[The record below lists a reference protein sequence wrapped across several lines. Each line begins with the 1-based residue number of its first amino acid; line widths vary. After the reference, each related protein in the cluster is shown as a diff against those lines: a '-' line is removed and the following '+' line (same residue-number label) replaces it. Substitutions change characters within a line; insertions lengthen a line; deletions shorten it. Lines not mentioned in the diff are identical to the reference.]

1 MNPRRQ
7 SRLVYSQIPLAT
19 RAPTRAESYLAVR
32 THFQWTSIY
41 DSSMPSFDV
50 VSELDQQEVRN
61 AVDQANREASTRF
74 DFKNTNAT
82 IELKDKEMT
91 LSASTED
98 RLRALYQ
105 LLEEKLVKRSVSL
118 KSLEPGKIEEASHGA
133 ARQKVSLKAGIS
145 QDVGKQIN
153 KLIKEMGMKNLSSS
167 IQGDQV
173 RVTGKQRDDLQ
184 QAIAEL
190 KQADLSVPLQF
201 TNFRD

>member
-1 MNPRRQ
+1 
-7 SRLVYSQIPLAT
+7 
-19 RAPTRAESYLAVR
+19 
-32 THFQWTSIY
+32 
-41 DSSMPSFDV
+41 MPSFDI
-50 VSELDQQEVRN
+50 VSEIDLQEVRN
-61 AVDQANREASTRF
+61 AVDQANREANTRF
-74 DFKNTNAT
+74 DFKNTSAT
-82 IELKDKEMT
+82 IEMKEKELT

-105 LLEEKLVKRSVSL
+105 LLEEKLVKRAVSL
-118 KSLEPGKIEEASHGA
+118 KSLDPGKIEEASQGA

-153 KLIKEMGMKNLSSS
+153 KMVKEMGVKNLSSS

-184 QAIAEL
+184 QAIAFFKE
-190 KQADLSVPLQF
+190 ADLSVPLQF